1 MTTQTWKVEHRKDLC
16 RVVTAAVC
24 SASMSGLTEAN
35 VEYVADAIKAV
46 VMMDESDDIIQDPAL
61 EEPTRRS

>member
-1 MTTQTWKVEHRKDLC
+1 
-16 RVVTAAVC
+16 
-24 SASMSGLTEAN
+24 MSGLTEAN

-46 VMMDESDDIIQDPAL
+46 VMMDENDDIIQDPAL